1 VSKQQA
7 EELLSQI
14 EIFLGMGLASLL
26 VAALYWHGNTK
37 GGWGNNVDWGGRVF
51 DSVVILVFLG
61 FSLWR
66 KKVRCLY
73 SVLLELLALFILWLA
88 FWLDAIALWYGYFF
102 GIFIFLLGY
111 SVVLSVYYLWSN
123 LTGKVCAFLDKV
135 VNIAVGARRV
145 SWLALLLLGTI
156 MTWSE
161 IRNHVTGS
169 WTYIVLIVCG
179 LVVGVLILS
188 YVWLTGIGKARN
200 NT

>member
-1 VSKQQA
+1 
-7 EELLSQI
+7 
-14 EIFLGMGLASLL
+14 
-26 VAALYWHGNTK
+26 
-37 GGWGNNVDWGGRVF
+37 
-51 DSVVILVFLG
+51 
-61 FSLWR
+61 
-66 KKVRCLY
+66 
-73 SVLLELLALFILWLA
+73 LLELLALFILWLA